1 MSTEEQTQP
10 QAAEEQQPAE
20 KKSRSKKTQ
29 QVDAQVQTAEDSGKE
44 FPGRIAEQEQ
54 SKEVVESHAQL
65 LEMAENERTEQ
76 DIQKLMTKLGQYHAQ
91 IQSQQRPNM
100 VIKDKFGKT
109 PEYYA
114 DIIEYMTYANDVFLG
129 GDIHKQKRLLVLLTD
144 INEENGAMEKI
155 QMEGLSPENYTIN
168 K

>member
-29 QVDAQVQTAEDSGKE
+29 QVDAQVQTAQDSGKE
-44 FPGRIAEQEQ
+44 FPGKIQEQEQ

-65 LEMAENERTEQ
+65 LQMAENERTDE
-76 DIQKLMTKLGQYHAQ
+76 DIKKLMNLLGQYHAQ
-91 IQSQQRPNM
+91 IQSQQRVGMPA
-100 VIKDKFGKT
+100 IKDKFGKD

-129 GDIHKQKRLLVLLTD
+129 GDKQKQKRLLVLLTD

-155 QMEGLSPENYTIN
+155 QMKGLNPEN
-168 K
+168 